1 MNTLLMVETR
11 ANLHLSLGVTF
22 HVDNVDIL
30 GQLDTGVG
38 GDGRSFNGDPVG
50 IVEEG
55 VGHSRFPPRSS
66 CTLGR

>member
-1 MNTLLMVETR
+1 
-11 ANLHLSLGVTF
+11 VTF

-38 GDGRSFNGDPVG
+38 GDGGSFNGDPVG

-55 VGHSRFPPRSS
+55 VGHSRFPPRSG